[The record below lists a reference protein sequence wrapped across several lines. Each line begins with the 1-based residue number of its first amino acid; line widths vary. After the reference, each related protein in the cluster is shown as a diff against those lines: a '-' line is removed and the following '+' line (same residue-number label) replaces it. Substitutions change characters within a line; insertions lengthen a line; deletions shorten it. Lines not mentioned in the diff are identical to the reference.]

1 MRVTCHASMGGT
13 RKRDSVAAK
22 KELVRRPVQDE
33 VNIGRRN
40 FMGAAAMTI
49 AAAQFSTMASAKV
62 RSELSPL
69 DLATTWLNSQ
79 PLTDA
84 EFQGKVV
91 LIEFWTYTCI
101 NWRRQLPYVRAWADK
116 YKQQGL
122 VAVGVHSPEF
132 SFEKD
137 IDNVRWAAKD
147 MRVGYPIAV
156 DNDHAVWR
164 GFHNEYWPALYFAD
178 ARGRIRHSQFGEGA
192 YEQSEKVIQKLLAEA
207 GRGEV
212 RNELVSADTSGAE
225 AQADWK
231 DLQSGENYVGYERTE
246 NFASSATP
254 DKPRVYSAPKHL
266 SLNHWALSGEWT
278 MGREALLLNQ
288 SGGRIAYHFHARDLH
303 LVMGPASRGASV
315 RFRVYI
321 DGHPPGDAHG
331 VDVDGDGNGTA
342 REQRM
347 YQLVRQRTPISDR
360 EFEIEFLDS
369 GVEAFSF
376 TFG

>member
-1 MRVTCHASMGGT
+1 MRVTCHGSTAGT

-22 KELVRRPVQDE
+22 RELVRRPEQDE

-40 FMGAAAMTI
+40 FIGAAAMTI

-62 RSELSPL
+62 QSELSPL

-116 YKQQGL
+116 YKEHGL
-122 VAVGVHSPEF
+122 VVVGVHSPEF
-132 SFEKD
+132 SFERN
-137 IDNVRWAAKD
+137 IDNIRWAAKD
-147 MRVGYPIAV
+147 MRVDYPIAV

-178 ARGRIRHSQFGEGA
+178 AKGRIRHSQFGEGA

-207 GRGEV
+207 GGGEV
-212 RNELVSADTSGAE
+212 RNELVLVDTSGAE

-231 DLQSGENYVGYERTE
+231 DLQSAENYVGYERTE

-266 SLNHWALSGEWT
+266 GLNHWALSGEWT

-303 LVMGPASRGASV
+303 LVMGPASRGASA
-315 RFRVYI
+315 RFRAYI
-321 DGHPPGDAHG
+321 DGRPPGEAHG
-331 VDVDGDGNGTA
+331 VDMDGDGNGTA

>member
-13 RKRDSVAAK
+13 RERDSVAAK

-40 FMGAAAMTI
+40 FMGFAAMTI
-49 AAAQFSTMASAKV
+49 AAERFSTIASAKV
-62 RSELSPL
+62 RSELSSL

-84 EFQGKVV
+84 DFQGKVI

-231 DLQSGENYVGYERTE
+231 DLQSDENYLGYERTE

-266 SLNHWALSGEWT
+266 GLNYWALSGDWT
-278 MGREALLLNQ
+278 MGKEALLLNQ
-288 SGGRIAYHFHARDLH
+288 SGGRIAYRFHARDLH
-303 LVMGPASRGASV
+303 LVMGPTSRGATA

-321 DGHPPGDAHG
+321 DGRPPERAHG
-331 VDVDGDGNGTA
+331 VDVDRDGNGTIK
-342 REQRM
+342 ESRM
-347 YQLVRQRTPISDR
+347 YQLVRQRAAISDR
-360 EFEIEFLDS
+360 QFEIEFLDA
-369 GVEAFSF
+369 GVETFSF